1 MTDHRGEHSL
11 ADRLLG
17 ALTSRRSVLGAAGL
31 GAAGIALGAQTLA
44 ATAATAATAAP
55 TGPGPGGGRPWVPAD
70 DVPHARTWMSWPSR
84 KSVWGRQLS
93 GVQEDIALIARTVA
107 QYEPVVMCVP
117 DEYSAR
123 QARGR
128 CGTAVEVTTA
138 IPTDDLWMRDIAPVF
153 RRDGHGGLDAVGLN
167 FNGWGN
173 KQVHYDD
180 ARVAELV
187 ARRRGLRLTHADLV
201 GEGGAVETDGD
212 GTVMATESSLVNK
225 NRNRGMS
232 RDEIEDAVLDAYGAD
247 RMIWLPGVR
256 GEDITDDHVDVT
268 SRFVRPGVVMVQLP
282 PQDRDDA
289 WARDA
294 REQFAVLSR
303 ATDARGRRLQ
313 VIRVDGPDTVRSRNS
328 TFVDSYLNFHL
339 VNGAVIT
346 AQFGDR
352 AKDEA
357 AARTLAAA
365 FPGRA
370 VVQLDVDR
378 LMGGGGG
385 IHCSTMHEPLP

>member
-1 MTDHRGEHSL
+1 MSEPRSG
-11 ADRLLG
+11 
-17 ALTSRRSVLGAAGL
+17 RRSLGERLFGAAP
-31 GAAGIALGAQTLA
+31 
-44 ATAATAATAAP
+44 AAP
-55 TGPGPGGGRPWVPAD
+55 ATRGAGPAARPRVPAD

-84 KSVWGRQLS
+84 SSVWGRRLE

-107 QYEPVVMCVP
+107 LFEPVVLCVP
-117 DEYSAR
+117 DRYSAH
-123 QARGR
+123 QARAR
-128 CGTAVEVTTA
+128 CGAGVEVTTE

-153 RRDGHGGLDAVGLN
+153 RRDGYGGIEAVGLN
-167 FNGWGN
+167 FNGWGR
-173 KQVHYDD
+173 KQTHKWD
-180 ARVAELV
+180 ARAARAVADHL
-187 ARRRGLRLTHADLV
+187 GLRFSRADLV
-201 GEGGAVETDGD
+201 GEGGAIETDGD

-232 RDEIEDAVLDAYGAD
+232 RDEVEAAVLDAYGAD
-247 RMIWLPGVR
+247 RMIWLPGLR

-282 PQDRDDA
+282 PPDRKDV

-294 REQFAVLSR
+294 REQFAILAN

-313 VIRVDGPDTVRSRNS
+313 VIRVDGPDTVRSRS
-328 TFVDSYLNFHL
+328 ASFVDSYLNFHL

-352 AKDEA
+352 LKDET
-357 AARTLAAA
+357 ARQTLAAA
-365 FPGRA
+365 FPGRE

-378 LMGGGGG
+378 LMDGGGG

>member
-1 MTDHRGEHSL
+1 MTEHRDERSL
-11 ADRLLG
+11 ADHLLGVLPSRRKLLG
-17 ALTSRRSVLGAAGL
+17 AVGL
-31 GAAGIALGAQTLA
+31 GAAGVALGGA
-44 ATAATAATAAP
+44 ALSAASATP
-55 TGPGPGGGRPWVPAD
+55 SPRPGGVRPRVPAD

-93 GVQEDIALIARTVA
+93 GVKEDIGLIARTIA
-107 QYEPVVMCVP
+107 EFEPVVMCVP
-117 DEYSAR
+117 DDYSAR
-123 QARGR
+123 EARPL
-128 CGTAVEVTTA
+128 CGPQVELTTA

-153 RRDGHGGLDAVGLN
+153 RRDGNGGLDAVSLN

-173 KQVHYDD
+173 KQVHTDD
-180 ARVAELV
+180 ARAAELV
-187 ARRRGLRLTHADLV
+187 ARRRGLRLTYADLV

-247 RMIWLPGVR
+247 KMIWLPGIK
-256 GEDITDDHVDVT
+256 GKDITDDHVDVT
-268 SRFVRPGVVMVQLP
+268 SRFIRPGVVMVQLP
-282 PQDRDDA
+282 PADRNDE

-294 REQFAVLSR
+294 REQFSILSS

-313 VIRVDGPDTVRSRNS
+313 VIRVDGPDQVRSKSS
-328 TFVDSYLNFHL
+328 TFVDSYLNFVL
-339 VNGAVIT
+339 VNGGVIT

-357 AARTLAAA
+357 ARRALAAA
-365 FPGRA
+365 FPGRE

-385 IHCSTMHEPLP
+385 IHCSTMHEPMP